1 MRTGKMMLAFI
12 FDPHSESAEEISKII
27 TSIGIEA
34 RKLKSLAELSTS
46 LLQEVPR
53 LIICEAVIDGY
64 DDFIILKHI
73 KGDPRLKKIPVI
85 IATSQATREIIIKAR
100 KLGANGFINKPFD
113 KAGLVKQ
120 IKQALNIHDLTPTR
134 KSSPTTTARTTGNK
148 KKLGLKVIDEER
160 RKSQI
165 MQKIEEIPSLPAIVY
180 KVMELVNSEKSNAAD
195 FEKIVTQDQALAA
208 RMLRMANSAFY
219 SLSRKVSTISDAVV
233 YLGHNTI
240 RSLVLGASTSAL
252 FKRAL
257 PAYGYQREG
266 LWLHANIVASL
277 SREIATAAHL
287 TAEEIENCY
296 VAGLLHDIGKLILGP
311 FAQKEADEFSA
322 MIASGREI
330 TEIERELLGFNHADI
345 GRILLDRWKLPRNLV
360 ETVELHHQPE
370 SSTFAPRET
379 LAVSLADTISNQFG
393 FALNRDSLEIY
404 PEPFARRMQRVGLDP
419 QWPMQEEEKINKL
432 ADDIVAM
439 LNFI

>member
-1 MRTGKMMLAFI
+1 MMLAFI
-12 FDPHSESAEEISKII
+12 FDPHPESAEEISKVV
-27 TSIGIEA
+27 TSIGMET
-34 RKLKSLAELSTS
+34 RKLKSLAELTTS

-53 LIICEAVIDGY
+53 LIICEAVISGY
-64 DDFIILKHI
+64 DDFIILEHI
-73 KGDPRLKKIPVI
+73 KSDSRLKNIPVI
-85 IATSQATREIIIKAR
+85 IATGQATREIIIKAR

-113 KAGLVKQ
+113 KINLIKQ
-120 IKQALNIHDLTPTR
+120 IKQALNIHDLAPAK
-134 KSSPTTTARTTGNK
+134 KSPPAAAVRTSTNK
-148 KKLGLKVIDEER
+148 SKLGLKVINEER
-160 RKSQI
+160 LKSQI

-195 FEKIVTQDQALAA
+195 FEKIVIQDQALAA

-277 SREIATAAHL
+277 SREIAMAARL
-287 TAEEIENCY
+287 TPEEIENCY
-296 VAGLLHDIGKLILGP
+296 VAGLLHDIGKLVLGP
-311 FAQKEADEFSA
+311 FAQKEADKFSE
-322 MIASGREI
+322 MIATGQEI
-330 TEIERELLGFNHADI
+330 TEIEREMLGFNHADI
-345 GRILLDRWKLPRNLV
+345 GRTLLDRWKLPKNLV
-360 ETVELHHQPE
+360 ETVQLHHQPE
-370 SSTFAPRET
+370 NSTFAPRET

-393 FALNRDSLEIY
+393 FALERDRSETY
-404 PEPFARRMQRVGLDP
+404 PESFARRMQRLGLDP
-419 QWPMQEEEKINKL
+419 EWPVQEEEKVNKL
-432 ADDIVAM
+432 AEDVVAM
-439 LNFI
+439 LDLI

>member
-1 MRTGKMMLAFI
+1 MLAFI
-12 FDPHSESAEEISKII
+12 FDPHPESAEEISKVI

-34 RKLKSLAELSTS
+34 RKLKSLAELTTA
-46 LLQEVPR
+46 LLKEIPR

-64 DDFIILKHI
+64 DDFIILEHI
-73 KGDPRLKKIPVI
+73 KSDPRLKKIPVI
-85 IATSQATREIIIKAR
+85 IATNQATREIIIKAR

-113 KAGLVKQ
+113 KVNLIKQ

-134 KSSPTTTARTTGNK
+134 KQQPAAPVRATGSKN
-148 KKLGLKVIDEER
+148 KLGLKVIDAER

-195 FEKIVTQDQALAA
+195 FEKVVVQDQALAA

-219 SLSRKVSTISDAVV
+219 SLSRKVSTINDAVV

-277 SREIATAAHL
+277 SRKIAAAARL
-287 TAEEIENCY
+287 TPEEIENCY
-296 VAGLLHDIGKLILGP
+296 VAGLLHDIGKLVLGP
-311 FAQKEADEFSA
+311 FAQKEADNFSA
-322 MIASGREI
+322 MITAGREI
-330 TEIERELLGFNHADI
+330 TEIERELLGFSHADI

-370 SSTFAPRET
+370 NSTFAPRET

-393 FALNRDSLEIY
+393 FALERDKSETY
-404 PEPFARRMQRVGLDP
+404 PEPFARRLQRLGLDP
-419 QWPMQEEEKINKL
+419 QWPVQEEERINEL
-432 ADDIVAM
+432 SEDVIAM
-439 LNFI
+439 LDLI